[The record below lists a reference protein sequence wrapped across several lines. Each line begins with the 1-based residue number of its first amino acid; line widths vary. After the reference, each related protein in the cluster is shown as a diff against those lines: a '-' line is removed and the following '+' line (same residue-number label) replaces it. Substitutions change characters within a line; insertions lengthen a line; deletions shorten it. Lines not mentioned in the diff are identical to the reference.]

1 MFIRTGFFFCPSLG
15 KIYDSRVKGIAR
27 TLLLKYGDLFS
38 DDYYV
43 NKQALKKVAVFR
55 SKKLLNRV
63 AGYITSVKSSA
74 RGKKEEVIE
83 VGEE

>member
-1 MFIRTGFFFCPSLG
+1 MSLG
-15 KIYDSRVKGIAR
+15 KIYDSRIKGIAR
-27 TLLLKYGDLFS
+27 TLLLKYGNCFS
-38 DDYYV
+38 DDYYA
-43 NKQALKKVAVFR
+43 NKEALKKIAVFR

-74 RGKKEEVIE
+74 GSNRKGEVIE

>member
-1 MFIRTGFFFCPSLG
+1 LG
-15 KIYDSRVKGIAR
+15 KIYDSRVKGVAR

-38 DDYYV
+38 DDYYA

-63 AGYITSVKSSA
+63 AGYITSVKSSPG
-74 RGKKEEVIE
+74 GKQQEVVE